1 MRALLPRLLAP
12 LLLSAGVAG
21 AAPLTVEVRFDL
33 RAVLVNREAP
43 STLSLH
49 APGRALLSV
58 PLRGPASVTHP
69 ESFGLLLPVRVTL
82 LAAPAGELRLRGP
95 LFVCGL
101 RERVCRRVDLNL
113 PVPVAGGA
121 ARVTVTDADLA
132 PPRRSLWP
140 GR

>member
-1 MRALLPRLLAP
+1 MRLLPRLLAP
-12 LLLSAGVAG
+12 LLLGAGVAG

-43 STLSLH
+43 SALTLH
-49 APGRALLSV
+49 APGRAPLPV

-82 LAAPAGELRLRGP
+82 PAAPAGEVRLRGP

-113 PVPVAGGA
+113 PVPVSGGV

-132 PPRRSLWP
+132 PRRSLWP

>member
-1 MRALLPRLLAP
+1 MRPLPLLLAP
-12 LLLSAGVAG
+12 LLLSTGVAG

-43 STLSLH
+43 SALTLH
-49 APGRALLSV
+49 APGRAPLPVRLS
-58 PLRGPASVTHP
+58 GPASVTHP

-82 LAAPAGELRLRGP
+82 PAAPAGELRLRGP

-101 RERVCRRVDLNL
+101 RERVCRRVDLNV
-113 PVPVAGGA
+113 PVPVTVGV

-132 PPRRSLWP
+132 PRRSLWP

>member
-1 MRALLPRLLAP
+1 MRPLPLLLAP

-33 RAVLVNREAP
+33 RGVLVNRAAP
-43 STLSLH
+43 SALTLH
-49 APGRALLSV
+49 APGRTPLPVQLS
-58 PLRGPASVTHP
+58 GPASVTHP

-82 LAAPAGELRLRGP
+82 PAAPAGELRLRGP

-113 PVPVAGGA
+113 PVPVTGRA

-132 PPRRSLWP
+132 PRRSLWP

>member
-1 MRALLPRLLAP
+1 MRPLP
-12 LLLSAGVAG
+12 LLLVPLLLGAGVAG

-43 STLSLH
+43 SALTLH
-49 APGRALLSV
+49 APGRAPLPV

-82 LAAPAGELRLRGP
+82 PAAPAGELRLRGP

-113 PVPVAGGA
+113 PVPVTAGA

-132 PPRRSLWP
+132 PRRNLWP